1 MRTFPGLL
9 SSVVAALSIL
19 GGGGEALAQ
28 GYPNKTIA
36 LVVPYAPGGGHD
48 AMARIV
54 AQKLGPRLGQTVVVE
69 NKPGAGGMIGTE
81 YVVRAPAD
89 GYTLLFSSP
98 AEIVVAPSVYKSMR
112 YDPVKD
118 LTPITQV
125 GDTPLVLMAHPSVGV
140 KTLSELIAKAKKEP
154 GTLSFATA
162 GSASSQHLAGA
173 WINNLAGI
181 DLQHVPYKGAGPAT
195 NDLLGGNV
203 QLGILGMAPVLKHI
217 QAGKIIALAVMTP
230 KRVSWAKDIP
240 TVAETP
246 GMEGFQA
253 NHWMGL
259 FGPAG
264 LPPELVAKLQAE
276 VAAVLAMPDVRE
288 RLRGLG
294 IDPVG
299 STTPE
304 FNVFL
309 ADERER
315 FAKMFRLTGLKK
327 E

>member
-1 MRTFPGLL
+1 MRSIARLL
-9 SSVVAALSIL
+9 GSVFALLAALA
-19 GGGGEALAQ
+19 GGDALAQ
-28 GYPNKTIA
+28 AYPSKTVT
-36 LVVPYAPGGGHD
+36 LLVPYAPGGGHD

-54 AQKLGPRLGQTVVVE
+54 AEKLGPRLGQTVVVE
-69 NKPGAGGMIGTE
+69 NKPGAAGMIGTE
-81 YVVRAPAD
+81 QVVRAAPD

-98 AEIVVAPSVYKSMR
+98 AEIVVAPSVYKTMR

-140 KTLSELIAKAKKEP
+140 KTVAELIAKAKKES
-154 GTLSFATA
+154 GKLSFGTS
-162 GSASSQHLAGA
+162 GTGSSQHLAGA

-203 QLGILGMAPVLKHI
+203 PLGILGMAPVLKHI
-217 QAGKIIALAVMTP
+217 QAGRIVALAVMTP
-230 KRVSWAKDIP
+230 KRVDWAKDTP

-259 FGPAG
+259 LGPAG
-264 LPPELVAKLQAE
+264 MPPEVVAKLQGE
-276 VAAVLAMPDVRE
+276 VAAVLAMPEVRE

-299 STTPE
+299 SSTE
-304 FNVFL
+304 DFRRFL
-309 ADERER
+309 AEERER
-315 FAKMFRLTGLKK
+315 FAKMFRLTGLKQ

>member
-1 MRTFPGLL
+1 MRSFARLL
-9 SSVVAALSIL
+9 GSVFALLAALA
-19 GGGGEALAQ
+19 GGDALAQ
-28 GYPNKTIA
+28 AYPSKTVT
-36 LVVPYAPGGGHD
+36 LLVPYAPGGGHD

-54 AQKLGPRLGQTVVVE
+54 AEKLGPRLGQTVVVE
-69 NKPGAGGMIGTE
+69 NKPGAAGMIGTE
-81 YVVRAPAD
+81 QVVRAAPD

-98 AEIVVAPSVYKSMR
+98 AEIVVAPSVYKTMR

-140 KTLSELIAKAKKEP
+140 KTVAELIAKAKREP
-154 GTLSFATA
+154 GKLSFGTA
-162 GSASSQHLAGA
+162 GTGSSQHLAGA

-203 QLGILGMAPVLKHI
+203 PLGILGMAPVLKHI
-217 QAGKIIALAVMTP
+217 QAGRIVALAVMTP
-230 KRVSWAKDIP
+230 KRVDWAKDTP

-259 FGPAG
+259 LGPAG
-264 LPPELVAKLQAE
+264 MPPDVVARLQAE
-276 VAAVLAMPDVRE
+276 VAAVLAMPEVRE

-299 STTPE
+299 SGTE
-304 FNVFL
+304 DFRRFL
-309 ADERER
+309 AEERER
-315 FAKMFRLTGLKK
+315 FAKMFKLTGLKQ

>member
-1 MRTFPGLL
+1 MRSFARLL
-9 SSVVAALSIL
+9 GSVFALLAALA
-19 GGGGEALAQ
+19 GGDALAQ
-28 GYPNKTIA
+28 AYPSKTVT
-36 LVVPYAPGGGHD
+36 LLVPYAPGGGHD

-54 AQKLGPRLGQTVVVE
+54 AEKLGPRLGQTVVVE
-69 NKPGAGGMIGTE
+69 NKPGAAGMIGTE
-81 YVVRAPAD
+81 QVVRAAPD

-140 KTLSELIAKAKKEP
+140 KTVAELIAKAKKEP
-154 GTLSFATA
+154 GKLSFGTA
-162 GSASSQHLAGA
+162 GTGSSQHLAGA

-203 QLGILGMAPVLKHI
+203 PLGILGMAPVLKHI
-217 QAGKIIALAVMTP
+217 QAGRIVALAVMTP
-230 KRVSWAKDIP
+230 KRVDWAKDTP

-259 FGPAG
+259 LGPAG
-264 LPPELVAKLQAE
+264 MPPEVVAKLQAE

-299 STTPE
+299 SGTE
-304 FNVFL
+304 DFRRFL
-309 ADERER
+309 AEERER
-315 FAKMFRLTGLKK
+315 FAKMFRLTGLKQ

>member
-1 MRTFPGLL
+1 MRSLARLL
-9 SSVVAALSIL
+9 GSVFALLAALA
-19 GGGGEALAQ
+19 GGDALAQ
-28 GYPNKTIA
+28 AYPSKTVT
-36 LVVPYAPGGGHD
+36 LLVPYAPGGGHD

-54 AQKLGPRLGQTVVVE
+54 AEKLGPRLGQTVVVE
-69 NKPGAGGMIGTE
+69 NKPGAAGMIGTE
-81 YVVRAPAD
+81 QVVRAAPD

-140 KTLSELIAKAKKEP
+140 KTVAELIAKAKKEP
-154 GTLSFATA
+154 GKLSFGTA
-162 GSASSQHLAGA
+162 GTGSSQHLAGA

-203 QLGILGMAPVLKHI
+203 PLGILGMAPVLKHI
-217 QAGKIIALAVMTP
+217 QAGRIVALAVMTP
-230 KRVSWAKDIP
+230 KRVDWARDTP

-259 FGPAG
+259 LGPAG
-264 LPPELVAKLQAE
+264 MPPEVVAKLQAE
-276 VAAVLAMPDVRE
+276 VAAVLAMPEVRE

-299 STTPE
+299 SGTE
-304 FNVFL
+304 DFRRFL
-309 ADERER
+309 AEERER
-315 FAKMFRLTGLKK
+315 FAKMFKLTGLKQ

>member
-1 MRTFPGLL
+1 MRSIARLL
-9 SSVVAALSIL
+9 GSVFALLAALA
-19 GGGGEALAQ
+19 GGDALAQ
-28 GYPNKTIA
+28 AYPSRTVT
-36 LVVPYAPGGGHD
+36 LLVPYAPGGGHD

-54 AQKLGPRLGQTVVVE
+54 AEKLGPRLGQTVVVE
-69 NKPGAGGMIGTE
+69 NKPGAAGMIGTE
-81 YVVRAPAD
+81 QVVRAAPD

-98 AEIVVAPSVYKSMR
+98 AEIVVAPSVYRTMR

-154 GTLSFATA
+154 GKLSFGTS
-162 GSASSQHLAGA
+162 GTGSSQHLAGA

-203 QLGILGMAPVLKHI
+203 PLGILGMAPVLKHI
-217 QAGKIIALAVMTP
+217 QAGRIVALAVMTP
-230 KRVSWAKDIP
+230 RRVDWAKDTP

-246 GMEGFQA
+246 GMAGFQA

-259 FGPAG
+259 LGPAG
-264 LPPELVAKLQAE
+264 MPPDVVAKLQAE

-299 STTPE
+299 SSTE
-304 FNVFL
+304 DFRRFL
-309 ADERER
+309 AEERER
-315 FAKMFRLTGLKK
+315 FATMFKLTGLKQ

>member
-1 MRTFPGLL
+1 MRSFARLL
-9 SSVVAALSIL
+9 GSVFALVAALA
-19 GGGGEALAQ
+19 GGDALAQ
-28 GYPNKTIA
+28 AYPSKTVT
-36 LVVPYAPGGGHD
+36 LLVPYAPGGGHD

-54 AQKLGPRLGQTVVVE
+54 AEKLGPRLGQTVVVE
-69 NKPGAGGMIGTE
+69 NKPGAAGMIGTE
-81 YVVRAPAD
+81 QVVRAAPD

-98 AEIVVAPSVYKSMR
+98 AEIVVAPSVYRTMR

-140 KTLSELIAKAKKEP
+140 KTVAELIAKAKKEP
-154 GTLSFATA
+154 GKLSFGTA
-162 GSASSQHLAGA
+162 GTGSSQHLAGA

-203 QLGILGMAPVLKHI
+203 PLGILGMAPVLKHI
-217 QAGKIIALAVMTP
+217 QAGRIVALAVMTP
-230 KRVSWAKDIP
+230 KRVSWAKDTP

-259 FGPAG
+259 LGPAG
-264 LPPELVAKLQAE
+264 MPPEVVAKLQAE
-276 VAAVLAMPDVRE
+276 VAAVLAMPEVRE

-299 STTPE
+299 SGTE
-304 FNVFL
+304 DFRRFL
-309 ADERER
+309 AEERER
-315 FAKMFRLTGLKK
+315 FAKMFKLTGLKQ

>member
-1 MRTFPGLL
+1 MRSLARLL
-9 SSVVAALSIL
+9 GSVFALLAALA
-19 GGGGEALAQ
+19 GGDALAQ
-28 GYPNKTIA
+28 AYPSKTVT
-36 LVVPYAPGGGHD
+36 LLVPYAPGGGHD

-54 AQKLGPRLGQTVVVE
+54 AEKLGPRLGQTVVVE
-69 NKPGAGGMIGTE
+69 NKPGAAGMIGTE
-81 YVVRAPAD
+81 QVVRAAPD

-98 AEIVVAPSVYKSMR
+98 AEIVVAPSVYKTMR

-140 KTLSELIAKAKKEP
+140 KTVAELIAKAKKEP
-154 GTLSFATA
+154 GKLSFGTA
-162 GSASSQHLAGA
+162 GTGSSQHLAGA

-203 QLGILGMAPVLKHI
+203 PLGILGMAPVLKHI
-217 QAGKIIALAVMTP
+217 QAGRIVALAVMTP
-230 KRVSWAKDIP
+230 KRVDWARDTP

-259 FGPAG
+259 LGPAG
-264 LPPELVAKLQAE
+264 MPPEVVAKLQAE
-276 VAAVLAMPDVRE
+276 VAAVLAMPEVRD

-299 STTPE
+299 SGTE
-304 FNVFL
+304 DFRRFL
-309 ADERER
+309 AEERER
-315 FAKMFRLTGLKK
+315 FAKMFKLTGLKQ

>member
-1 MRTFPGLL
+1 MRSFARLMGSVFALL
-9 SSVVAALSIL
+9 AALA
-19 GGGGEALAQ
+19 GGDALAQ
-28 GYPNKTIA
+28 AYPSKTVT
-36 LVVPYAPGGGHD
+36 LLVPYAPGGGHD

-54 AQKLGPRLGQTVVVE
+54 AEKLGPRLGQTVVVE
-69 NKPGAGGMIGTE
+69 NKPGAAGMIGTE
-81 YVVRAPAD
+81 QVVRAAPD

-98 AEIVVAPSVYKSMR
+98 AEIVVAPSVYRTMR
-112 YDPVKD
+112 YDPVRD

-140 KTLSELIAKAKKEP
+140 KTVAELIAKAKKEP
-154 GTLSFATA
+154 GKLSFGTA
-162 GSASSQHLAGA
+162 GTGSSQHLAGA

-203 QLGILGMAPVLKHI
+203 PLGILGMAPVLKHI
-217 QAGKIIALAVMTP
+217 QAGRIVALAVMTP
-230 KRVSWAKDIP
+230 KRVDWAKDTP

-259 FGPAG
+259 LGPAG
-264 LPPELVAKLQAE
+264 MPPEVVAKLQGE
-276 VAAVLAMPDVRE
+276 VAAVLAMPEVRE

-299 STTPE
+299 SSTE
-304 FNVFL
+304 DFRRFL
-309 ADERER
+309 AEERER
-315 FAKMFRLTGLKK
+315 FAKMFRLTGLKQ

>member
-1 MRTFPGLL
+1 MRSIARLL
-9 SSVVAALSIL
+9 GSVFALLAALA
-19 GGGGEALAQ
+19 GGDALAQ
-28 GYPNKTIA
+28 AYPSKTVT
-36 LVVPYAPGGGHD
+36 LLVPYAPGGGHD

-54 AQKLGPRLGQTVVVE
+54 AEKLGPRLGQTVVVE
-69 NKPGAGGMIGTE
+69 NKPGAAGMIGTE
-81 YVVRAPAD
+81 QVVRAAPD

-98 AEIVVAPSVYKSMR
+98 AEIVVAPSVYKTMR

-140 KTLSELIAKAKKEP
+140 KTVAELIAKAKKEP
-154 GTLSFATA
+154 GKLSFGTA
-162 GSASSQHLAGA
+162 GTGSSQHLAGA

-203 QLGILGMAPVLKHI
+203 PLGILGMAPVLKHI
-217 QAGKIIALAVMTP
+217 QAGRIVALAVMTP
-230 KRVSWAKDIP
+230 KRVDWARDTP

-259 FGPAG
+259 LGPAG
-264 LPPELVAKLQAE
+264 MPPEVVAKLQAE
-276 VAAVLAMPDVRE
+276 VAAVLAMPEVRE

-299 STTPE
+299 SSTE
-304 FNVFL
+304 DFRRFL
-309 ADERER
+309 AEERER
-315 FAKMFRLTGLKK
+315 FAKMFRLTGLKQ

>member
-1 MRTFPGLL
+1 MRTFARLL
-9 SSVVAALSIL
+9 GSVFALLAALA
-19 GGGGEALAQ
+19 GGDALAQ
-28 GYPNKTIA
+28 AYPSKTVT
-36 LVVPYAPGGGHD
+36 LLVPYAPGGGHD

-54 AQKLGPRLGQTVVVE
+54 AEKLGPRLGQTVVVE
-69 NKPGAGGMIGTE
+69 NKPGAAGMIGTE
-81 YVVRAPAD
+81 QVVRAAPD

-98 AEIVVAPSVYKSMR
+98 AEIVVAPSVYKTMR

-154 GTLSFATA
+154 GKLSFGTA
-162 GSASSQHLAGA
+162 GTGSSQHLAGA

-203 QLGILGMAPVLKHI
+203 PLGILGMAPVLKHI
-217 QAGKIIALAVMTP
+217 QAGRIVALAVMTP
-230 KRVSWAKDIP
+230 KRVDWAKDTP

-259 FGPAG
+259 LGPAG
-264 LPPELVAKLQAE
+264 MPPEVVAKLQAE

-299 STTPE
+299 SSTE
-304 FNVFL
+304 DFRRFL
-309 ADERER
+309 AEERER
-315 FAKMFRLTGLKK
+315 FAKMFKLTGLKQ

>member
-1 MRTFPGLL
+1 MRSFARLL
-9 SSVVAALSIL
+9 GSVFALL
-19 GGGGEALAQ
+19 TALAGGDALAQ
-28 GYPNKTIA
+28 AYPSRTVT
-36 LVVPYAPGGGHD
+36 LLVPYAPGGGHD

-54 AQKLGPRLGQTVVVE
+54 AEKLGPRLGQTVVVE
-69 NKPGAGGMIGTE
+69 NKPGAAGMIGTE
-81 YVVRAPAD
+81 QVVRAAPD

-98 AEIVVAPSVYKSMR
+98 AEIVVAPSVYRTMR

-140 KTLSELIAKAKKEP
+140 KTVAELIAKAKKEP
-154 GTLSFATA
+154 GKLSFGTA
-162 GSASSQHLAGA
+162 GTGSSQHLAGA

-203 QLGILGMAPVLKHI
+203 PLGILGMAPVLKHI
-217 QAGKIIALAVMTP
+217 QAGRIVALAVMTP
-230 KRVSWAKDIP
+230 KRVDWARDTP

-259 FGPAG
+259 LGPAG
-264 LPPELVAKLQAE
+264 MPPEVVAKLQAE
-276 VAAVLAMPDVRE
+276 VAAVLAMPEVRD

-299 STTPE
+299 SGTE
-304 FNVFL
+304 DFRRFL
-309 ADERER
+309 AEERER
-315 FAKMFRLTGLKK
+315 FAKMFRLTGLKQ

>member
-1 MRTFPGLL
+1 MRSFARLL
-9 SSVVAALSIL
+9 GSVFALL
-19 GGGGEALAQ
+19 TALAGGDALAQ
-28 GYPNKTIA
+28 AYPSRTVT
-36 LVVPYAPGGGHD
+36 LLVPYAPGGGHD

-54 AQKLGPRLGQTVVVE
+54 AEKLGPRLGQTVVVE
-69 NKPGAGGMIGTE
+69 NKPGAAGMIGTE
-81 YVVRAPAD
+81 QVVRAAPD

-98 AEIVVAPSVYKSMR
+98 AEIVVAPSVYRTMR

-140 KTLSELIAKAKKEP
+140 KTVAELIAKAKREP
-154 GTLSFATA
+154 GKLSFGTA
-162 GSASSQHLAGA
+162 GTGSSQHLAGA

-203 QLGILGMAPVLKHI
+203 PLGILGMAPVLKHI
-217 QAGKIIALAVMTP
+217 QAGRIVALAVMTP
-230 KRVSWAKDIP
+230 KRVDWARDTP

-259 FGPAG
+259 LGPAG
-264 LPPELVAKLQAE
+264 MPPEVVAKLQAE
-276 VAAVLAMPDVRE
+276 VAAVLAMPEVRE

-299 STTPE
+299 SGTE
-304 FNVFL
+304 DFRRFL
-309 ADERER
+309 AEERER
-315 FAKMFRLTGLKK
+315 FAKMFRLTGLKQ

>member
-1 MRTFPGLL
+1 MRSFARLL
-9 SSVVAALSIL
+9 GSVFALVAALA
-19 GGGGEALAQ
+19 GGDALAQ
-28 GYPNKTIA
+28 AYPSKTVT
-36 LVVPYAPGGGHD
+36 LLVPYAPGGGHD

-54 AQKLGPRLGQTVVVE
+54 AEKLGPRLGQTVVVE
-69 NKPGAGGMIGTE
+69 NKPGAAGMIGTE
-81 YVVRAPAD
+81 QVVRAAPD

-98 AEIVVAPSVYKSMR
+98 AEIVVAPSVYKTMR

-140 KTLSELIAKAKKEP
+140 KTVAELIAKAKKEP
-154 GTLSFATA
+154 GKLSFGTA
-162 GSASSQHLAGA
+162 GTGSSQHLAGA

-203 QLGILGMAPVLKHI
+203 PLGILGMAPVLKHI
-217 QAGKIIALAVMTP
+217 QAGRIVALAVMTP
-230 KRVSWAKDIP
+230 KRVSWAKDTP

-259 FGPAG
+259 LGPAG
-264 LPPELVAKLQAE
+264 MPPEVVAKLQAE
-276 VAAVLAMPDVRE
+276 VAAVLAMPEVRE

-299 STTPE
+299 SGTE
-304 FNVFL
+304 DFRRFL
-309 ADERER
+309 AEERER
-315 FAKMFRLTGLKK
+315 FAKMFKLTGLKQ

>member
-1 MRTFPGLL
+1 MRSFARLL
-9 SSVVAALSIL
+9 GSVIALLAALA
-19 GGGGEALAQ
+19 GGDALAQ
-28 GYPNKTIA
+28 AYPSKTVT
-36 LVVPYAPGGGHD
+36 LLVPYAPGGGHD

-54 AQKLGPRLGQTVVVE
+54 AEKLGPRLGQTVVVE
-69 NKPGAGGMIGTE
+69 NKPGAAGMIGTE
-81 YVVRAPAD
+81 QVVRAAPD

-98 AEIVVAPSVYKSMR
+98 AEIVVAPSVYKTMR

-140 KTLSELIAKAKKEP
+140 KTLAELIAKAKKEP
-154 GTLSFATA
+154 GKLSFGTA
-162 GSASSQHLAGA
+162 GTGSSQHLAGA

-203 QLGILGMAPVLKHI
+203 PLGILGMAPVLKHI
-217 QAGKIIALAVMTP
+217 QAGRIVALAVMTP
-230 KRVSWAKDIP
+230 KRVDWAKDTP

-259 FGPAG
+259 LGPAG
-264 LPPELVAKLQAE
+264 MPPEVVAKLQAE
-276 VAAVLAMPDVRE
+276 VAAVLAMPEVRE

-299 STTPE
+299 SSTE
-304 FNVFL
+304 DFRRFL
-309 ADERER
+309 AEERER
-315 FAKMFRLTGLKK
+315 FAKMFRLTGLKQ

>member
-1 MRTFPGLL
+1 MRSFARLL
-9 SSVVAALSIL
+9 GSVFALLAALA
-19 GGGGEALAQ
+19 GGDALAQ
-28 GYPNKTIA
+28 AYPSKTVT
-36 LVVPYAPGGGHD
+36 LLVPYAPGGGHD

-54 AQKLGPRLGQTVVVE
+54 AEKLGPRLGQTVVVE
-69 NKPGAGGMIGTE
+69 NKPGAAGMIGTE
-81 YVVRAPAD
+81 QVVRAAPD

-98 AEIVVAPSVYKSMR
+98 AEIVVAPSVYKTMR

-140 KTLSELIAKAKKEP
+140 KTVAELIAKAKKEP
-154 GTLSFATA
+154 GKLSFGTA
-162 GSASSQHLAGA
+162 GTGSSQHLAGA

-203 QLGILGMAPVLKHI
+203 PLGILGMAPVLKHI
-217 QAGKIIALAVMTP
+217 QAGRIVALAVMTP
-230 KRVSWAKDIP
+230 KRVDWARDTP

-259 FGPAG
+259 LGPAG
-264 LPPELVAKLQAE
+264 MPPEVVAKLQAE
-276 VAAVLAMPDVRE
+276 VAAVLAMPEVRE

-299 STTPE
+299 SSTE
-304 FNVFL
+304 DFRRFL
-309 ADERER
+309 AEERER
-315 FAKMFRLTGLKK
+315 FAKMFRLTGLKQ

>member
-1 MRTFPGLL
+1 MRSFARLL
-9 SSVVAALSIL
+9 GSVFALL
-19 GGGGEALAQ
+19 TALAGGDALAQ
-28 GYPNKTIA
+28 AYPSRTVT
-36 LVVPYAPGGGHD
+36 LLVPYAPGGGHD

-54 AQKLGPRLGQTVVVE
+54 AEKLGPRLGQTVVVE
-69 NKPGAGGMIGTE
+69 NKPGAAGMIGTE
-81 YVVRAPAD
+81 QVVRAAPD

-98 AEIVVAPSVYKSMR
+98 AEIVVAPSVYKTMR

-140 KTLSELIAKAKKEP
+140 KTVAELIAKAKREP
-154 GTLSFATA
+154 GKLSFGTA
-162 GSASSQHLAGA
+162 GTGSSQHLAGA
-173 WINNLAGI
+173 WINTLAGI

-203 QLGILGMAPVLKHI
+203 PLGILGMAPVLKHI
-217 QAGKIIALAVMTP
+217 QAGRIVALAVMTP
-230 KRVSWAKDIP
+230 KRVDWARDTP

-259 FGPAG
+259 LGPAG
-264 LPPELVAKLQAE
+264 MPPEVVAKLQAE
-276 VAAVLAMPDVRE
+276 VAAVLAMPEVRD

-299 STTPE
+299 SGTE
-304 FNVFL
+304 DFRRFL
-309 ADERER
+309 AEERER
-315 FAKMFRLTGLKK
+315 FAKMFKLTGLKQ

>member
-1 MRTFPGLL
+1 MRTFARLL
-9 SSVVAALSIL
+9 GSVFALLAALA
-19 GGGGEALAQ
+19 GGDALAQ
-28 GYPNKTIA
+28 AYPSKTVT
-36 LVVPYAPGGGHD
+36 LLVPYAPGGGHD

-54 AQKLGPRLGQTVVVE
+54 AEKLGPRLGQTVVVE
-69 NKPGAGGMIGTE
+69 NKPGAAGMIGTE
-81 YVVRAPAD
+81 QVVRAAPD

-98 AEIVVAPSVYKSMR
+98 AEIVVAPSVYKTMR

-154 GTLSFATA
+154 GKLSFGTA
-162 GSASSQHLAGA
+162 GTGSSQHLAGA

-203 QLGILGMAPVLKHI
+203 PLGILGMAPVLKHI
-217 QAGKIIALAVMTP
+217 QAGRIVALAVMTP
-230 KRVSWAKDIP
+230 KRVDWAKDTP

-259 FGPAG
+259 LGPAG
-264 LPPELVAKLQAE
+264 MPPEVVAKLQAE
-276 VAAVLAMPDVRE
+276 VAAVLAMPEVRE

-299 STTPE
+299 SSTE
-304 FNVFL
+304 DFRRFL
-309 ADERER
+309 AEERER
-315 FAKMFRLTGLKK
+315 FAKMFKLTGLKQ

>member
-1 MRTFPGLL
+1 MRTFARLL
-9 SSVVAALSIL
+9 GSMFAMAAALA
-19 GGGGEALAQ
+19 GGDALAQ
-28 GYPNKTIA
+28 AYPSKTVT
-36 LVVPYAPGGGHD
+36 LLVPYAPGGGHD

-54 AQKLGPRLGQTVVVE
+54 AEKLGPRLGQTVVVE
-69 NKPGAGGMIGTE
+69 NKPGAAGMIGTE
-81 YVVRAPAD
+81 QVVRAAPD

-98 AEIVVAPSVYKSMR
+98 AEIVVAPSVYKTMR

-154 GTLSFATA
+154 GKLSFGTA
-162 GSASSQHLAGA
+162 GTGSSQHLAGA

-203 QLGILGMAPVLKHI
+203 PLGILGMAPVLKHI
-217 QAGKIIALAVMTP
+217 QAGRIVALAVMTP
-230 KRVSWAKDIP
+230 KRVDWAKDTP

-259 FGPAG
+259 LGPAG
-264 LPPELVAKLQAE
+264 MPPEVVAKLQAE
-276 VAAVLAMPDVRE
+276 VAAVLAMPEVRE

-299 STTPE
+299 SSTE
-304 FNVFL
+304 DFRRFL
-309 ADERER
+309 AEERER
-315 FAKMFRLTGLKK
+315 FAKMFKLTGLKQ

>member
-1 MRTFPGLL
+1 MRSFARLL
-9 SSVVAALSIL
+9 GSVFALL
-19 GGGGEALAQ
+19 TALAGGDALAQ
-28 GYPNKTIA
+28 AYPSRTVT
-36 LVVPYAPGGGHD
+36 LLVPYAPGGGHD

-54 AQKLGPRLGQTVVVE
+54 AEKLGPRLGQTVVVE
-69 NKPGAGGMIGTE
+69 NKPGAAGMIGTE
-81 YVVRAPAD
+81 QVVRAAPD

-98 AEIVVAPSVYKSMR
+98 AEIVVAPSVYKTMR

-140 KTLSELIAKAKKEP
+140 KTVAELIAKAKREP
-154 GTLSFATA
+154 GKLSFGTA
-162 GSASSQHLAGA
+162 GTGSSQHLAGA

-203 QLGILGMAPVLKHI
+203 PLGILGMAPVLKHI
-217 QAGKIIALAVMTP
+217 QAGRIVALAVMTP
-230 KRVSWAKDIP
+230 KRVDWARDTP

-259 FGPAG
+259 LGPAG
-264 LPPELVAKLQAE
+264 MPPEVVAKLQAE
-276 VAAVLAMPDVRE
+276 VAAVLAMPEVRD

-299 STTPE
+299 SGTE
-304 FNVFL
+304 DFRRFL
-309 ADERER
+309 AEERER
-315 FAKMFRLTGLKK
+315 FAKMFKLTGLKQ

>member
-1 MRTFPGLL
+1 MRSIARLL
-9 SSVVAALSIL
+9 GSVFALL
-19 GGGGEALAQ
+19 TALAGGDALAQ
-28 GYPNKTIA
+28 AYPSRTVT
-36 LVVPYAPGGGHD
+36 LLVPYAPGGGHD

-54 AQKLGPRLGQTVVVE
+54 AEKLGPRLGQTVVVE
-69 NKPGAGGMIGTE
+69 NKPGAAGMIGTE
-81 YVVRAPAD
+81 QVVRAAPD

-98 AEIVVAPSVYKSMR
+98 AEIVVAPSVYRTMR
-112 YDPVKD
+112 YDPVRD

-140 KTLSELIAKAKKEP
+140 KTVAELIAKAKKEP
-154 GTLSFATA
+154 GKLSFGTA
-162 GSASSQHLAGA
+162 GTGSSQHLAGA

-203 QLGILGMAPVLKHI
+203 PLGILGMAPVLKHI
-217 QAGKIIALAVMTP
+217 QAGRIVALAVMTP
-230 KRVSWAKDIP
+230 KRVDWAKDTP

-259 FGPAG
+259 LGPAG
-264 LPPELVAKLQAE
+264 MPPEVVAKLQGE
-276 VAAVLAMPDVRE
+276 VAAVLAMPEVRE

-299 STTPE
+299 SSTE
-304 FNVFL
+304 DFRRFL
-309 ADERER
+309 AEERER
-315 FAKMFRLTGLKK
+315 FAKMFRLTGLKQ

>member
-1 MRTFPGLL
+1 MC
-9 SSVVAALSIL
+9 AA
-19 GGGGEALAQ
+19 
-28 GYPNKTIA
+28 P
-36 LVVPYAPGGGHD
+36 
-48 AMARIV
+48 
-54 AQKLGPRLGQTVVVE
+54 
-69 NKPGAGGMIGTE
+69 
-81 YVVRAPAD
+81 D

-98 AEIVVAPSVYKSMR
+98 AEIVVAPSVYKTMR

-140 KTLSELIAKAKKEP
+140 KTVAELIAKAKREP
-154 GTLSFATA
+154 GKLSFGTA
-162 GSASSQHLAGA
+162 GTGSSQHLAGA

-203 QLGILGMAPVLKHI
+203 PLGILGMAPVLKHI
-217 QAGKIIALAVMTP
+217 QAGRIVALAVMTP
-230 KRVSWAKDIP
+230 KRVDWAKDTP

-259 FGPAG
+259 LGPAG
-264 LPPELVAKLQAE
+264 MPPEVVAKLQGE
-276 VAAVLAMPDVRE
+276 VAAVLAMPEVRE

-299 STTPE
+299 SSTE
-304 FNVFL
+304 DFRRFL
-309 ADERER
+309 AEERER
-315 FAKMFRLTGLKK
+315 FAKMFKLTGLKQ

>member
-1 MRTFPGLL
+1 MRSIARLL
-9 SSVVAALSIL
+9 GSVFALL
-19 GGGGEALAQ
+19 TALAGGDALAQ
-28 GYPNKTIA
+28 AYPSRTVT
-36 LVVPYAPGGGHD
+36 LLVPYAPGGGHD

-54 AQKLGPRLGQTVVVE
+54 AEKLGPRLGQTVVVE
-69 NKPGAGGMIGTE
+69 NKPGAAGMIGTE
-81 YVVRAPAD
+81 QVVRAAPD

-98 AEIVVAPSVYKSMR
+98 AEIVVAPSVYKTMR

-140 KTLSELIAKAKKEP
+140 KTVAELIAKAKREP
-154 GTLSFATA
+154 GKLSFGTA
-162 GSASSQHLAGA
+162 GTGSSQHLAGA

-203 QLGILGMAPVLKHI
+203 PLGILGMAPVLKHI
-217 QAGKIIALAVMTP
+217 QAGRIVALAVMTP
-230 KRVSWAKDIP
+230 KRVDWAKDTP

-259 FGPAG
+259 LGPAG
-264 LPPELVAKLQAE
+264 MPPEVVAKLQGE
-276 VAAVLAMPDVRE
+276 VAAVLAMPEVRE

-299 STTPE
+299 SSTE
-304 FNVFL
+304 DFRRFL
-309 ADERER
+309 AEERER
-315 FAKMFRLTGLKK
+315 FAKMFRLTGLKQ

>member
-1 MRTFPGLL
+1 MRSIARLL
-9 SSVVAALSIL
+9 GSVFALLAALA
-19 GGGGEALAQ
+19 GGDALAQ
-28 GYPNKTIA
+28 AYPSKTVT
-36 LVVPYAPGGGHD
+36 LLVPYAPGGGHD

-54 AQKLGPRLGQTVVVE
+54 AEKLGPRLGQTVVVE
-69 NKPGAGGMIGTE
+69 NKPGAAGMIGTE
-81 YVVRAPAD
+81 QVVRAAPD

-98 AEIVVAPSVYKSMR
+98 AEIVVAPSVYRTMR
-112 YDPVKD
+112 YDPVRD

-140 KTLSELIAKAKKEP
+140 KTVAELIAKAKKEP
-154 GTLSFATA
+154 GKLSFGTA
-162 GSASSQHLAGA
+162 GTGSSQHLAGA

-203 QLGILGMAPVLKHI
+203 PLGILGMAPVLKHI
-217 QAGKIIALAVMTP
+217 QAGRIVALAVMTP
-230 KRVSWAKDIP
+230 KRVDWAKDTP

-259 FGPAG
+259 LGPAG
-264 LPPELVAKLQAE
+264 MPPEVVAKLQAE
-276 VAAVLAMPDVRE
+276 VATVLAMPEVRE

-299 STTPE
+299 SSTE
-304 FNVFL
+304 DFRRFL
-309 ADERER
+309 AEERER
-315 FAKMFRLTGLKK
+315 FAKMFKLTGLKQ

>member
-1 MRTFPGLL
+1 MRSIARLL
-9 SSVVAALSIL
+9 GSVFALLAALA
-19 GGGGEALAQ
+19 GGDALAQ
-28 GYPNKTIA
+28 AYPSKTVT
-36 LVVPYAPGGGHD
+36 LLVPYAPGGGHD

-54 AQKLGPRLGQTVVVE
+54 AEKLGPRLGQTVVVE
-69 NKPGAGGMIGTE
+69 NKPGAAGMIGTE
-81 YVVRAPAD
+81 QVVRAAPD

-98 AEIVVAPSVYKSMR
+98 AEIVVAPSVYKTMR

-140 KTLSELIAKAKKEP
+140 KTVAELIAKAKREP
-154 GTLSFATA
+154 GKLSFGTA
-162 GSASSQHLAGA
+162 GTGSSQHLAGA

-203 QLGILGMAPVLKHI
+203 PLGILGMAPVLKHI
-217 QAGKIIALAVMTP
+217 QAGRIVALAVMTP
-230 KRVSWAKDIP
+230 KRVDWAKDTP

-259 FGPAG
+259 LGPAG
-264 LPPELVAKLQAE
+264 MPPEVVAKLQGE
-276 VAAVLAMPDVRE
+276 VAAVLAMPEVRE

-299 STTPE
+299 SSTE
-304 FNVFL
+304 DFRRFL
-309 ADERER
+309 AEERER
-315 FAKMFRLTGLKK
+315 FAKMFKLTGLKQ

>member
-1 MRTFPGLL
+1 MRSFARLL
-9 SSVVAALSIL
+9 GSVFALVAALA
-19 GGGGEALAQ
+19 GGDALAQ
-28 GYPNKTIA
+28 AYPSKTVT
-36 LVVPYAPGGGHD
+36 LLVPYAPGGGHD

-54 AQKLGPRLGQTVVVE
+54 AEKLGPRLGQTVVVE
-69 NKPGAGGMIGTE
+69 NKPGAAGMIGTE
-81 YVVRAPAD
+81 QVVRAAPD

-98 AEIVVAPSVYKSMR
+98 AEIVVAPSVYRTMR

-140 KTLSELIAKAKKEP
+140 KTVAELIAKAKKEP
-154 GTLSFATA
+154 GKLSFGTA
-162 GSASSQHLAGA
+162 GTGSSQHLAGA

-203 QLGILGMAPVLKHI
+203 PLGILGMAPVLKHI
-217 QAGKIIALAVMTP
+217 QAGRIVALAVMTP
-230 KRVSWAKDIP
+230 KRVDWARDTP

-259 FGPAG
+259 LGPAG
-264 LPPELVAKLQAE
+264 MPPEVVAKLQAE
-276 VAAVLAMPDVRE
+276 VAAVLAMPEVRE

-299 STTPE
+299 SGTE
-304 FNVFL
+304 DFRRFL
-309 ADERER
+309 AEERER
-315 FAKMFRLTGLKK
+315 FAKMFRLTGLKQ

>member
-1 MRTFPGLL
+1 MRSFARLL
-9 SSVVAALSIL
+9 GSVFALL
-19 GGGGEALAQ
+19 TALAGGDALAQ
-28 GYPNKTIA
+28 AYPSRTVT
-36 LVVPYAPGGGHD
+36 LLVPYAPGGGHD

-54 AQKLGPRLGQTVVVE
+54 AEKLGPRLGQTVVVE
-69 NKPGAGGMIGTE
+69 NKPGAAGMIGTE
-81 YVVRAPAD
+81 QVVRAAPD

-98 AEIVVAPSVYKSMR
+98 AEIVVAPSVYRTMR

-140 KTLSELIAKAKKEP
+140 KTVAELIAKAKREP
-154 GTLSFATA
+154 GKLSFGTA
-162 GSASSQHLAGA
+162 GTGSSQHLAGA

-203 QLGILGMAPVLKHI
+203 PLGILGMAPVLKHI
-217 QAGKIIALAVMTP
+217 QAGRIVALAVMTP
-230 KRVSWAKDIP
+230 KRVDWARDTP

-259 FGPAG
+259 LGPAG
-264 LPPELVAKLQAE
+264 MPPEVVAKLQAE
-276 VAAVLAMPDVRE
+276 VAAVLAMPEVRD

-299 STTPE
+299 SGTE
-304 FNVFL
+304 DFRRFL
-309 ADERER
+309 AEERER
-315 FAKMFRLTGLKK
+315 FAKMFRLTGLKQ

>member
-1 MRTFPGLL
+1 MRSFARLL
-9 SSVVAALSIL
+9 GSVFALLAALA
-19 GGGGEALAQ
+19 GGDALAQ
-28 GYPNKTIA
+28 AYPSKTVT
-36 LVVPYAPGGGHD
+36 LLVPYAPGGGHD

-54 AQKLGPRLGQTVVVE
+54 AEKLGPRLGQTVVVE
-69 NKPGAGGMIGTE
+69 NKPGAAGMIGTE
-81 YVVRAPAD
+81 QVVRAAPD

-98 AEIVVAPSVYKSMR
+98 AEIVVAPSVYKAMR

-140 KTLSELIAKAKKEP
+140 KTVAELIAKAKKEP
-154 GTLSFATA
+154 GKLSFGTA
-162 GSASSQHLAGA
+162 GTGSSQHLAGA

-203 QLGILGMAPVLKHI
+203 PLGILGMAPVLKHI
-217 QAGKIIALAVMTP
+217 QAGRIVALAVMTP
-230 KRVSWAKDIP
+230 KRVTWAKDTP

-259 FGPAG
+259 LGPAG
-264 LPPELVAKLQAE
+264 MPPEVVAKLQAE
-276 VAAVLAMPDVRE
+276 VAAVLAMPEVRE

-299 STTPE
+299 SGTE
-304 FNVFL
+304 DFRRFL
-309 ADERER
+309 AEERER
-315 FAKMFRLTGLKK
+315 FAKMFRLTGLKQ

>member
-1 MRTFPGLL
+1 MRTFARLL
-9 SSVVAALSIL
+9 GSMFAMAAALA
-19 GGGGEALAQ
+19 GGDALAQ
-28 GYPNKTIA
+28 AYPSKTVT
-36 LVVPYAPGGGHD
+36 LLVPYAPGGGHD

-54 AQKLGPRLGQTVVVE
+54 AEKLGPRLGQTVVVE
-69 NKPGAGGMIGTE
+69 NKPGAAGMIGTE
-81 YVVRAPAD
+81 QVVRAAPD

-98 AEIVVAPSVYKSMR
+98 AEIVVAPSVYKTMR

-154 GTLSFATA
+154 GKLSFGTA
-162 GSASSQHLAGA
+162 GTGSSQHLAGA

-203 QLGILGMAPVLKHI
+203 PLGILGMAPVLKHI
-217 QAGKIIALAVMTP
+217 QAGRIVALAVMTP
-230 KRVSWAKDIP
+230 KRVDWAKDTP

-259 FGPAG
+259 LGPAG
-264 LPPELVAKLQAE
+264 MPPEVVAKLQAE

-299 STTPE
+299 SSTE
-304 FNVFL
+304 DFRRFL
-309 ADERER
+309 AEERER
-315 FAKMFRLTGLKK
+315 FAKMFKLTGLKQ

>member
-1 MRTFPGLL
+1 MRSIARLL
-9 SSVVAALSIL
+9 GSVFALLAALA
-19 GGGGEALAQ
+19 GGDALAQ
-28 GYPNKTIA
+28 AYPSKTVT
-36 LVVPYAPGGGHD
+36 LLVPYAPGGGHD

-54 AQKLGPRLGQTVVVE
+54 AEKLGPRLGQTVVVE
-69 NKPGAGGMIGTE
+69 NKPGAAGMIGTE
-81 YVVRAPAD
+81 QVVRAAPD

-98 AEIVVAPSVYKSMR
+98 AEIVVAPSVYRTMR
-112 YDPVKD
+112 YDPVRD

-140 KTLSELIAKAKKEP
+140 KTVAELIAKAKKEP
-154 GTLSFATA
+154 GKLSFGTS
-162 GSASSQHLAGA
+162 GTGSSQHLAGA

-203 QLGILGMAPVLKHI
+203 PLGILGMAPVLKHI
-217 QAGKIIALAVMTP
+217 QAGRIVALAVMTP
-230 KRVSWAKDIP
+230 KRVDWAKDTP

-259 FGPAG
+259 LGPAG
-264 LPPELVAKLQAE
+264 MPPEVVAKLQGE
-276 VAAVLAMPDVRE
+276 VAAVLAMPEVRE

-299 STTPE
+299 SSTE
-304 FNVFL
+304 DFRRFL
-309 ADERER
+309 AEERER
-315 FAKMFRLTGLKK
+315 FAKMFRLTGLKQ

>member
-1 MRTFPGLL
+1 MRSLARLL
-9 SSVVAALSIL
+9 GSVFALLAALA
-19 GGGGEALAQ
+19 GGDALAQ
-28 GYPNKTIA
+28 AYPSKTVT
-36 LVVPYAPGGGHD
+36 LLVPYAPGGGHD

-54 AQKLGPRLGQTVVVE
+54 AEKLGPRLGQTVVVE
-69 NKPGAGGMIGTE
+69 NKPGAAGMIGTE
-81 YVVRAPAD
+81 QVVRAAPD

-140 KTLSELIAKAKKEP
+140 KTVAELIAKAKKEP
-154 GTLSFATA
+154 GKLSFGTA
-162 GSASSQHLAGA
+162 GTGSSQHLAGA

-203 QLGILGMAPVLKHI
+203 PLGILGMAPVLKHI
-217 QAGKIIALAVMTP
+217 QAGRIVALAVMTP
-230 KRVSWAKDIP
+230 KRVDWAKDTP

-259 FGPAG
+259 LGPAG
-264 LPPELVAKLQAE
+264 MPPDVVARLQAE
-276 VAAVLAMPDVRE
+276 VAAVLAMPEVRE

-299 STTPE
+299 SGTE
-304 FNVFL
+304 DFRRFL
-309 ADERER
+309 AEERER
-315 FAKMFRLTGLKK
+315 FAKMFKLTGLKQ

>member
-1 MRTFPGLL
+1 MRSFARLL
-9 SSVVAALSIL
+9 GSVFALVAALA
-19 GGGGEALAQ
+19 GGDALAQ
-28 GYPNKTIA
+28 AYPSKTVT
-36 LVVPYAPGGGHD
+36 LLVPYAPGGGHD

-54 AQKLGPRLGQTVVVE
+54 AEKLGPRLGQTVVVE
-69 NKPGAGGMIGTE
+69 NKPGAAGMIGTE
-81 YVVRAPAD
+81 QVVRAAPD

-98 AEIVVAPSVYKSMR
+98 AEIVVAPSVYRTMR

-140 KTLSELIAKAKKEP
+140 KTVAELIAKAKKEP
-154 GTLSFATA
+154 GKLSFGTA
-162 GSASSQHLAGA
+162 GTGSSQHLAGA

-203 QLGILGMAPVLKHI
+203 PLGILGMAPVLKHI
-217 QAGKIIALAVMTP
+217 QAGRIVALAVMTP
-230 KRVSWAKDIP
+230 KRVDWARDTP

-259 FGPAG
+259 LGPAG
-264 LPPELVAKLQAE
+264 MPPEVVAKLQAE
-276 VAAVLAMPDVRE
+276 VAAVLAMPEVRD

-299 STTPE
+299 SGTE
-304 FNVFL
+304 DFRRFL
-309 ADERER
+309 AEERER
-315 FAKMFRLTGLKK
+315 FAKMFRLTGLKQ

>member
-1 MRTFPGLL
+1 MRSIARLL
-9 SSVVAALSIL
+9 GSVFALLAALA
-19 GGGGEALAQ
+19 GGDALAQ
-28 GYPNKTIA
+28 AYPSKTVT
-36 LVVPYAPGGGHD
+36 LLVPYAPGGGHD

-54 AQKLGPRLGQTVVVE
+54 AEKLGPRLGQTVVVE
-69 NKPGAGGMIGTE
+69 NKPGAAGMIGTE
-81 YVVRAPAD
+81 QVVRAAPD

-98 AEIVVAPSVYKSMR
+98 AEIVVAPSVYKTMR

-140 KTLSELIAKAKKEP
+140 KTVAELIAKAKKEP
-154 GTLSFATA
+154 GKLSFGTA
-162 GSASSQHLAGA
+162 GTGSSQHLAGA

-203 QLGILGMAPVLKHI
+203 PLGILGMAPVLKHI
-217 QAGKIIALAVMTP
+217 QAGRIVALAVMTP
-230 KRVSWAKDIP
+230 KRVDWAKDTP

-259 FGPAG
+259 LGPAG
-264 LPPELVAKLQAE
+264 MPPEVVAKLQGE
-276 VAAVLAMPDVRE
+276 VAAVLAMPEVRE

-299 STTPE
+299 SSTE
-304 FNVFL
+304 DFRRFL
-309 ADERER
+309 AEERER
-315 FAKMFRLTGLKK
+315 FAKMFKLTGLKQ

>member
-1 MRTFPGLL
+1 MRSIARLL
-9 SSVVAALSIL
+9 GSVFALL
-19 GGGGEALAQ
+19 TALAGGDALAQ
-28 GYPNKTIA
+28 AYPSRTVT
-36 LVVPYAPGGGHD
+36 LLVPYAPGGGHD

-54 AQKLGPRLGQTVVVE
+54 AEKLGPRLGQTVVVE
-69 NKPGAGGMIGTE
+69 NKPGAAGMIGTE
-81 YVVRAPAD
+81 QVVRAAPD

-98 AEIVVAPSVYKSMR
+98 AEIVVAPSVYRTMR
-112 YDPVKD
+112 YDPVRD

-140 KTLSELIAKAKKEP
+140 KTVAELVAKAKKEP
-154 GTLSFATA
+154 GKLSFGTA
-162 GSASSQHLAGA
+162 GTGSSQHLAGA

-203 QLGILGMAPVLKHI
+203 PLGILGMAPVLKHI
-217 QAGKIIALAVMTP
+217 QAGRIVALAVMTP
-230 KRVSWAKDIP
+230 KRVDWAKDTP

-259 FGPAG
+259 LGPAG
-264 LPPELVAKLQAE
+264 MPPEVVAKLQGE
-276 VAAVLAMPDVRE
+276 VAAVLAMPEVRE

-299 STTPE
+299 SSTE
-304 FNVFL
+304 DFRRFL
-309 ADERER
+309 AEERER
-315 FAKMFRLTGLKK
+315 FAKMFKLTGLKQ

>member
-1 MRTFPGLL
+1 MRSFARLL
-9 SSVVAALSIL
+9 GSVFALL
-19 GGGGEALAQ
+19 TALAGGDALAQ
-28 GYPNKTIA
+28 AYPSRTVT
-36 LVVPYAPGGGHD
+36 LLVPYAPGGGHD

-54 AQKLGPRLGQTVVVE
+54 AEKLGPRLGQTVVVE
-69 NKPGAGGMIGTE
+69 NKPGAAGMIGTE
-81 YVVRAPAD
+81 QVVRAAPD

-98 AEIVVAPSVYKSMR
+98 AEIVVAPSVYKTMR

-140 KTLSELIAKAKKEP
+140 KTVAELIAKAKREP
-154 GTLSFATA
+154 GKLSFGTA
-162 GSASSQHLAGA
+162 GTGSSQHLAGA

-203 QLGILGMAPVLKHI
+203 PLGILGMAPVLKHI
-217 QAGKIIALAVMTP
+217 QAGRIVALAVMTP
-230 KRVSWAKDIP
+230 KRVDWARDTP

-259 FGPAG
+259 LGPAG
-264 LPPELVAKLQAE
+264 MPPEVVAKLQAE
-276 VAAVLAMPDVRE
+276 VAAVLAMPEVRD

-299 STTPE
+299 SGTE
-304 FNVFL
+304 DFRRFL
-309 ADERER
+309 AEERER
-315 FAKMFRLTGLKK
+315 FAKMFRLTGLKQ